1 MNVKNIN
8 ESRLLNRMEQMAE
21 IGAVNESG
29 VHRLSLTDE
38 DKEARD
44 LVKTWMLE
52 AGLDVDIDKIGNMY
66 GRRKGK
72 TDNAPVAFGS
82 HLDTVGYGGR
92 FDGSLGVMAALEV
105 METLNDLNFTTNI
118 PLCMVNFTNEEGA
131 RFAPDMM
138 GSMVVAAETS
148 VEKAWNATD
157 LKKSNTILKEELERI
172 GYLGNTNPVLF
183 RPAAFVE
190 LHIEQG
196 PVLDKEQITIGIVES
211 VQGIY
216 WTRFVITG
224 EANHAG
230 TTPMELRKDAGYV
243 ASQIAA
249 YCRQLAG
256 KYSGL
261 RTTAGLIELE
271 PNLINVIAGKATI
284 SIDIRC
290 PDKQIL
296 EKAEIQLEKFTYEC
310 SYGENCEI
318 KIRPLTRVDPVI
330 FEIRVVSSI
339 TNSARSLGYTTKK
352 MVSGAG
358 HDAQLM
364 AGVCPAAMIFIPSKN
379 GISHNVKEYSSPD
392 DCIAGTNVLL
402 NTVISL
408 SARQF

>member
-1 MNVKNIN
+1 ML
-8 ESRLLNRMEQMAE
+8 SRMDRMAE
-21 IGAVNESG
+21 IGKVNGNG

-44 LVKTWMLE
+44 LLKTWMLD

-66 GRRKGK
+66 GCRKGE
-72 TDNAPVAFGS
+72 TNHAPVAFGS

-92 FDGSLGVMAALEV
+92 FDGSLGVLAALEV
-105 METLNDLNFTTNI
+105 MATLNDLNLTTNT

-148 VEKAWNATD
+148 LERAWNAAD
-157 LKKSNTILKEELERI
+157 LKNSSTILKEELERT
-172 GYLGNTNPVLF
+172 GYLGDTDPAAF

-196 PVLDKEQITIGIVES
+196 PVLDNEQITIGIVES
-211 VQGIY
+211 VQGIC

-243 ASQIAA
+243 AAQIATW
-249 YCRQLAG
+249 CRQLSG
-256 KYSGL
+256 KYPEL
-261 RTTAGLIELE
+261 RATAGMIEFE
-271 PNLINVIAGKATI
+271 PNLINVIAGKASI
-284 SIDIRC
+284 STDLRC
-290 PDKQIL
+290 PDNQLL
-296 EKAEIQLEKFTYEC
+296 EKAESELNNFAYEC
-310 SYGENCEI
+310 SFGQNCEI
-318 KIRPLTRVDPVI
+318 AASQLTRVDPAI
-330 FEIRVVSSI
+330 FEKQVVESI
-339 TNSARSLGYTTKK
+339 ANNACLLGYRTKR

-364 AGVCPAAMIFIPSKN
+364 ASVCPAAMIFIPSKN
-379 GISHNVKEYSSPD
+379 GISHSVKEYSNPD
-392 DCIAGTNVLL
+392 DCVAGTNVLL
-402 NTVISL
+402 HTVISL
-408 SARQF
+408 SDR